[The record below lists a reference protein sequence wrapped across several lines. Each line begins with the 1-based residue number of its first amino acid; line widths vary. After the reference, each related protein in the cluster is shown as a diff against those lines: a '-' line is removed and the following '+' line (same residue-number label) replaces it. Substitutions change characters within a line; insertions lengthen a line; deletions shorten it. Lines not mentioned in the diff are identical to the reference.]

1 MRIQHLILM
10 LITFAPGIGL
20 AEGQSVRFLDMISAV
35 PAEWMARPPSSGMR
49 LLEFSVPARGAGDE
63 HEAELVMYYFGPG
76 QGGTLDANVAR
87 WTSQFSGPN
96 GPVEPLISELDGEMP
111 ATLVELSGDY
121 ARGAG
126 MGPVGDALPDR
137 MLLAAVVD
145 TPQGRL
151 FPQLHGPEAT
161 VSAQRDAFVAFIKG
175 IRAETPSAP
184 DSEPDR

>member
-1 MRIQHLILM
+1 
-10 LITFAPGIGL
+10 
-20 AEGQSVRFLDMISAV
+20 
-35 PAEWMARPPSSGMR
+35 
-49 LLEFSVPARGAGDE
+49 
-63 HEAELVMYYFGPG
+63 
-76 QGGTLDANVAR
+76 
-87 WTSQFSGPN
+87 
-96 GPVEPLISELDGEMP
+96 LISELDSEMP